1 MTAPEFAVPTCMRG
15 TEPEA
20 QCQQT
25 NADVGLEAAPGR
37 CSRRNVCT
45 RRYAP
50 LRAVSTV
57 LGFFEFC
64 ICTHALL
71 PAALDAAPDAPLGV
85 RFLFV
90 WAASGPQPVGVCRRL
105 PRVGRGFGA
114 DAPDRRV

>member
-25 NADVGLEAAPGR
+25 NGVPHSGEEAKRDLNVGLEAVSGG
-37 CSRRNVCT
+37 CSRRDVCT

-50 LRAVSTV
+50 LRAVSAV
-57 LGFFEFC
+57 FGFFGFC
-64 ICTHALL
+64 ICTSALL

-90 WAASGPQPVGVCRRL
+90 WVASGPQPVDVCR
-105 PRVGRGFGA
+105 
-114 DAPDRRV
+114 